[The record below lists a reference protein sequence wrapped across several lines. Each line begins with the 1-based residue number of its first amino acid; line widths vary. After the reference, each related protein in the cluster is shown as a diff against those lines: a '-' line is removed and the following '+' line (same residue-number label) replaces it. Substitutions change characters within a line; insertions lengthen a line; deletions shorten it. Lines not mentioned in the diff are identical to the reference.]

1 MIKKNDVITAEIVDY
16 SSDGNG
22 VAKYNDIVIFVPFSA
37 VGYLCDIK
45 IVKVLSGYCFGI
57 IERIIRPSTD

>member
-22 VAKYNDIVIFVPFSA
+22 VAKYNDIVLFVPFSA
-37 VGYLCDIK
+37 VGDLCDIK
-45 IVKVLSGYCFGI
+45 IVKVLSG
-57 IERIIRPSTD
+57 